1 MHYIKNIFLSVFAI
15 AMIFSGF
22 VFFYAIGT
30 NFVTFDRQAAY
41 IYNKYGTPLVESFE
55 ESEPKVEERIVQ
67 EIDANFDILVPS
79 GLTSEELAK
88 SIEGPSYDVMREYV
102 DYFVEAEEIYG
113 VNSFYL
119 MCKLGLES
127 GWGKYESGRNNI
139 AGWRNYDGS
148 YRDFSSVKECV
159 MTVAKCLSTT
169 YKDSVGSN
177 IQNVCSRYST
187 NPSYTYALLDIME
200 SRSNKI
206 AV

>member
-1 MHYIKNIFLSVFAI
+1 MHYIKNAFLFIFAI

-30 NFVTFDRQAAY
+30 NFVTFDRQASY
-41 IYNKYGTPLVESFE
+41 IYDKYGAPLVESFE
-55 ESEPKVEERIVQ
+55 EPESEAAAKIEQ
-67 EIDANFDILVPS
+67 AIDINFDILVPS

-102 DYFVEAEEIYG
+102 DYFVEAEETYG

-127 GWGKYESGRNNI
+127 GWGKYESGENNI

-148 YRDFSSVKECV
+148 YRDFSSVEECV
-159 MTVAKCLSTT
+159 MTVAKSLSTT

-177 IQNVCSRYST
+177 IQDVCSLYCD

-206 AV
+206 AF